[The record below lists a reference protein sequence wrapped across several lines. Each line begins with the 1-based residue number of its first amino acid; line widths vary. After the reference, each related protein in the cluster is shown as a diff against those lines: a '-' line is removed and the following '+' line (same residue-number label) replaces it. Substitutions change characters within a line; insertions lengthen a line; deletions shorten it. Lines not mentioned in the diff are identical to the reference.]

1 MGLTP
6 WEQLKTMDEDQL
18 REEAEMLLDT
28 LEQQAIEANSYIKLD
43 PGSLSVNIDY
53 IENVVKKIG
62 DVCHLWNGKINAS
75 SKLSRS
81 KSIKASIDRTQKLY
95 RISYAFSDLNS
106 EGIPSFYDDVD
117 YLYAYSEEDAEK
129 KFEEN
134 LREDYGVDEHGHI
147 PGYEGCD
154 VNEATPEEVEKH
166 EFWTKNTDRRD
177 EAIAYVTKK
186 VRELGIPESQVS
198 DYVDMCVEVLEDY
211 YAFDDI
217 PEWVDAGCDASYWVD
232 WETRNLFESGFPD
245 NIIEEICSGAT
256 TVEDEES
263 TVYL

>member
-1 MGLTP
+1 MWGIGGYEHCSEESLEIRGKYLA
-6 WEQLKTMDEDQL
+6 EQIISY
-18 REEAEMLLDT
+18 AN
-28 LEQQAIEANSYIKLD
+28 AID
-43 PGSLSVNIDY
+43 P
-53 IENVVKKIG
+53 
-62 DVCHLWNGKINAS
+62 NAS
-75 SKLSRS
+75 IPEILDSLDNLKHEIADLDSLGYIWYRKFHPDKVIRS
-81 KSIKASIDRTQKLY
+81 STDIRTQKLY
-95 RISYAFSDLNS
+95 KISYGFSDLDS

-217 PEWVDAGCDASYWVD
+217 PEWVDAGYDASYWVD

-256 TVEDEES
+256 TIEDEES